1 MPMRDET
8 RMLLES
14 MDRLFQD
21 KCTRQVVDAAG
32 QGTIPADL
40 WQAISET
47 GVPLAALP
55 ESAGGADAEW
65 SDLYYVL
72 RVAGRYA
79 APIPLAETMLAGWIA
94 AAAGLELTDAPM
106 TVGPV
111 RAGDTLT
118 LERDGNGWRLN
129 GHATRLPYAS
139 SAARIVLIADGPD
152 GAMAVMLDGI
162 EGVATTKGRNMAG
175 EPRDSLHFDAHRLAA
190 DAAAPIR
197 GGIVRAALYRRGAL
211 ARATMMSGALERAMD
226 LAVTYAQERQQ
237 FGRPISK
244 FQAVQ
249 QNLAVLAGQTA
260 AAVAAANLAIE
271 SLSCNDPDAEEF
283 AVAIAKTRVGEAATL
298 AAEIAHQVHGAIGFT
313 REYALQLA
321 TRRLWSWREEFGP
334 DPEWAARLGRLV
346 CARGPESLWPTLTAA
361 WQEFGQSTAQ
371 QPVTSP

>member
-1 MPMRDET
+1 MAMRDET

-14 MDRLFQD
+14 MTRLFED
-21 KCTRQVVDAAG
+21 KATKQVVDAAEK
-32 QGTIPADL
+32 GTFPADL
-40 WQAISET
+40 WQAVSET

-65 SDLYYVL
+65 ADLYDVL

-118 LERDGNGWRLN
+118 LERDGNGWRLS
-129 GHATRLPYAS
+129 GRASRLPYAC
-139 SAARIVLIADGPD
+139 SAGRIVLIADGPD
-152 GAMAVMLDGI
+152 GEMAVALDGP
-162 EGVATTKGRNMAG
+162 EGAETTEGRNMAG
-175 EPRDSLHFDAHRLAA
+175 EPRDTLNFAGLRLSA
-190 DAAAPIR
+190 DAAAPVR
-197 GGIVRAALYRRGAL
+197 GGTSRAALYRRGAL

-226 LAVTYAQERQQ
+226 LAVNYAQERQQ

-260 AAVAAANLAIE
+260 AAIAAANLGIE
-271 SLSCNDPDAEEF
+271 ALSRNDSEAEEF
-283 AVAIAKTRVGEAATL
+283 AVAIAKTRVGDAATL
-298 AAEIAHQVHGAIGFT
+298 AGEIAHQVHGAIGFT
-313 REYALQLA
+313 QEYALQLA

-334 DPEWAARLGRLV
+334 DAEWAARLGRLV
-346 CARGPESLWPTLTAA
+346 CNREPEALWPTLTA
-361 WQEFGQSTAQ
+361 
-371 QPVTSP
+371 P

>member
-21 KCTRQVVDAAG
+21 KCTKQTVDAAEN
-32 QGTIPADL
+32 GTFAAGL
-40 WQAISET
+40 WQAVSET

-65 SDLYYVL
+65 SDLYYAL
-72 RVAGRYA
+72 RIAGRYA

-111 RAGDTLT
+111 RSDDKLV
-118 LERDGNGWRLN
+118 LERDGNAWRLT
-129 GHATRLPYAS
+129 GSASRLPYAR
-139 SAARIVLIADGPD
+139 SASRIILIADGPD
-152 GAMAVMLDGI
+152 GEMAVALDGTDGA
-162 EGVATTKGRNMAG
+162 ETTTGRNMAG
-175 EPRDSLHFDAHRLAA
+175 EPRDTLRFAGLRLAA
-190 DAAAPIR
+190 DAAAPVR
-197 GGIVRAALYRRGAL
+197 GGTTRAALYRRGAL
-211 ARATMMSGALERAMD
+211 ARAAMMSGALERAMN
-226 LAVTYAQERQQ
+226 LAVNYAQERQQ
-237 FGRPISK
+237 FGRPISR

-260 AAVAAANLAIE
+260 AAVAAANLGIE
-271 SLSCNDPDAEEF
+271 SLSRNDPDAEEF
-283 AVAIAKTRVGEAATL
+283 AIAIAKTRVGDAATL

-313 REYALQLA
+313 QEYALQLA

-334 DPEWAARLGRLV
+334 DTEWAARLGRLV
-346 CARGPESLWPTLTAA
+346 CANGPDQLWPVLTAA
-361 WQEFGQSTAQ
+361 
-371 QPVTSP
+371 